1 MTTSKKR
8 RKINVRCA
16 VDNIRERACMLSDL
30 SAILCPSSIN
40 LSTLFVAET
49 KSPNA
54 PSTDVLHNY
63 FELASGQERAGSVI

>member
-1 MTTSKKR
+1 
-8 RKINVRCA
+8 
-16 VDNIRERACMLSDL
+16 MLGDL
-30 SAILCPSSIN
+30 GAILCPSSIN

-49 KSPNA
+49 KSPSA